1 MGFLQD
7 TAVPSGHR
15 QCAHTLQSVAVLAQ
29 AQASPSRLQAQGV
42 MPGQPL
48 RPGCNEKKVSRLRA
62 QDMLIKWQADEGY
75 KWDWV
80 TPEQAYFKLCWSCHL
95 VAWPLDMRSRNQ
107 HNKPGTYYWC
117 KELGGRSR
125 LLAGDLYISEAPP
138 ELLAPRSVA
147 SVAGP
152 SGFSGA
158 ARSRSPRR
166 NANPRPGPQPA
177 PSLSRESSSSSSSSS
192 ASSKILRAARP
203 ATRRATRRA
212 ARQAARRATRAAA
225 LAMRPLAQPRCV
237 QNKEPRWA
245 QRLTTVNTRLTYG

>member
-1 MGFLQD
+1 MF
-7 TAVPSGHR
+7 
-15 QCAHTLQSVAVLAQ
+15 
-29 AQASPSRLQAQGV
+29 
-42 MPGQPL
+42 
-48 RPGCNEKKVSRLRA
+48 
-62 QDMLIKWQADEGY
+62 IKWQADEGY

-107 HNKPGTYYWC
+107 HNKPGAYYWC

-152 SGFSGA
+152 SGLSGA

-166 NANPRPGPQPA
+166 NATPRPGPQPA
-177 PSLSRESSSSSSSSS
+177 PSLSRESSSSSSSSASSKSSKASNPESNKASSS
-192 ASSKILRAARP
+192 ASSSESDSGSSSSDEAAGA
-203 ATRRATRRA
+203 AT
-212 ARQAARRATRAAA
+212 
-225 LAMRPLAQPRCV
+225 LC
-237 QNKEPRWA
+237 
-245 QRLTTVNTRLTYG
+245 